1 LRSRLYYQYSLYIIF
16 KEHLL
21 MSFLRNKTVKAVLLS
36 TSTIVLFNCGGG
48 SESEFPVEAIVIAPA
63 PPTPP
68 ASALNINLSKMPPS
82 ESYDAYVEFEFNA
95 DDAASY
101 LCSMNADAFIACDSP
116 MIYMPLAVGEHT
128 FAVKAADA
136 TGAQGDENVY
146 TWNTVSVT
154 ESIGNQPHHPELLT
168 ESDYPAVSEGWL
180 GIFRVKCDFS
190 HSSYNDPIVYPGAE
204 GAAHLHRFYGNTLV
218 DHNTTDES
226 LFTSGEGTCQGNVL
240 NRSGYW
246 APALLAP
253 SYDNLG
259 ERLLDTNGD
268 PAWVAVSGITGDP
281 DESHELFYYSA
292 ATTDLAAIEPIPLG
306 MRIIV
311 GSGMGQPGQEQ
322 DTSIVRWHCNSWR
335 AANDDDEVQYTT
347 GIPSC
352 DEGDI
357 VRADLLFPNCWDG
370 VNLDS
375 DNHQSHLAYP
385 IKGGGQIVCPD
396 SHPVSLVR
404 LSYHFGYAVTGGVSH
419 PDTQKSDNWK
429 LASDMYEATDT
440 NSGGMSLH
448 ADWMNGWQPELMQM
462 LLDNCIKQGL
472 DCHDGNLAN
481 GFRLSDTRPGTQEEP
496 EIINDGRG

>member
-1 LRSRLYYQYSLYIIF
+1 
-16 KEHLL
+16 
-21 MSFLRNKTVKAVLLS
+21 MNRNKTLTNSSIHLAITSAVLL
-36 TSTIVLFNCGGG
+36 TIVGCGGG
-48 SESEFPVEAIVIAPA
+48 STSSIEEESNTVSNLDISFTK
-63 PPTPP
+63 TP
-68 ASALNINLSKMPPS
+68 SL
-82 ESYDAYVEFEFNA
+82 ETYDAYAQFEFSA
-95 DDAASY
+95 EDGVSY
-101 LCSMNADAFIACDSP
+101 LCELNSEGFSP
-116 MIYMPLAVGEHT
+116 CETPIKLMPLSVGEQN
-128 FAVKAADA
+128 FSVKAVDA
-136 TGAQGDENVY
+136 LGAEGVEEIYV
-146 TWNTVSVT
+146 WETVSVT
-154 ESIGNQPHHPELLT
+154 EPIGNELHHVELMT
-168 ESDYPAVSEGWL
+168 ESEFPAVSEGWL

-190 HSSYNDPIVYPGAE
+190 HSSYNDPIVFPGEE

-240 NRSGYW
+240 NRSAYW

-253 SYDNLG
+253 SYDNSG

-268 PAWVAVSGITGDP
+268 PAWVTVPGITGDP

-292 ATTDLAAIEPIPLG
+292 ATTDLEAIQPIPLG

-322 DTSIVRWHCNSWR
+322 DTSIVRWHCNSWG
-335 AANDDDEVQYTT
+335 AADDDDVLLYTP

-352 DEGDI
+352 EAGDI

-396 SHPVSLVR
+396 SHPTSLVR
-404 LSYHFGYAVTGGVSH
+404 LSYHFGYAVTQRVSH

-429 LASDMYEATDT
+429 LASDMYEASDA

-462 LLDNCIKQGL
+462 LLDNCLKQGL

-481 GFRLSDTRPGTQEEP
+481 GFRLSDTRPGTQEEAD
-496 EIINDGRG
+496 IINGGRGE